1 MAVKCH
7 GCSEIGPSFLKGDEK
22 LFIAGGSSKID
33 QNLCW
38 CTTKNA
44 MEEVVV
50 PLTTNAEEA
59 DTRIWLHAKFSYGT
73 RILIFSPD
81 TDVYHIGLLNK
92 LTQHEVIVQLNTLG
106 TDLKLVALNVL
117 SECFHNDHEL
127 SQIDRPLINK
137 IFVTL
142 YVLTGCDFTSFF
154 VGITKTAFAKTLFH
168 YAEFITGDTKVAPG
182 TLACHTPDGNGFLA
196 CIRLVASAYIVKHK
210 QAFAGT
216 TPTGLYLSFESES
229 IMERHRSFYNH
240 VKEQVWTRVTFED
253 DLPPSIEALERHWL
267 RSIWVLHYWEQSCNN
282 NVTLLPIDYF
292 GWTVTEEKLMVDWDS
307 DDNIMAIRKRVSF
320 LTKGCGCKTGCSTKK
335 CKCLKNDMPCGPG
348 CSCQTCENPKNGK
361 Y

>member
-1 MAVKCH
+1 MEECRNMLYLFERFLRRYLQVGVCELHVIFDSPGTVMLHPKNIERERRNAPIGSDHEHFEFSDEMKIPNKWRDVISCRTCKYKFVDYI
-7 GCSEIGPSFLKGDEK
+7 GLKFLEIGPSFLKGDQK
-22 LFIAGGSSKID
+22 LFIAGCSSKID
-33 QNLCW
+33 QNLCL

-59 DTRIWLHAKFSYGT
+59 DTHIWLHAKFSYGT

-81 TDVYHIGLLNK
+81 TAVYHIGLLNK
-92 LTQHEVIVQLNTLG
+92 LSQHEVIAQLNTLG

-154 VGITKTAFAKTLFH
+154 IGVTKTAFAKTLFH

-182 TLACHTPDGNGFLA
+182 TLVPSNIAP
-196 CIRLVASAYIVKHK
+196 K
-210 QAFAGT
+210 
-216 TPTGLYLSFESES
+216 S
-229 IMERHRSFYNH
+229 I
-240 VKEQVWTRVTFED
+240 
-253 DLPPSIEALERHWL
+253 
-267 RSIWVLHYWEQSCNN
+267 
-282 NVTLLPIDYF
+282 LL
-292 GWTVTEEKLMVDWDS
+292 
-307 DDNIMAIRKRVSF
+307 
-320 LTKGCGCKTGCSTKK
+320 
-335 CKCLKNDMPCGPG
+335 
-348 CSCQTCENPKNGK
+348 
-361 Y
+361 